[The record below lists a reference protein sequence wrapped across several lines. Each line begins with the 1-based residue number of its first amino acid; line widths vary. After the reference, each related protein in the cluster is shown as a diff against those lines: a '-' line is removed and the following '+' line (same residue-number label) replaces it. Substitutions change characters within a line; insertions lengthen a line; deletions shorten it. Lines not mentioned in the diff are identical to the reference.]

1 MKSYFLLFGL
11 LLLSLVSAQAQ
22 DLRAAGRRDSAIK
35 VAVMHSG
42 RYSHLL
48 YTINNEPLT
57 PATLKA
63 ILNRYPK
70 SAEELRKGRSRQR
83 LAILLLP
90 VAAAGIIIGGTQ
102 VDMHK
107 DQTGSNF
114 SKAPVPFSIGLGA
127 FFGSAILA
135 ISGNRYSEAIEA
147 YNSQFH

>member
-35 VAVMHSG
+35 VAVMQNG

-48 YTINNEPLT
+48 YTINDEPLT

-70 SAEELRKGRSRQR
+70 SAEELRKGRKQR
-83 LAILLLP
+83 LVAYLLAP
-90 VAAAGIIIGGTQ
+90 VAVAGIIVGGTQ
-102 VDMHK
+102 VDKHK
-107 DQTGSNF
+107 DEQGSNF

-127 FFGSAILA
+127 FFASIYFAVSSNHYGK
-135 ISGNRYSEAIEA
+135 AIEA